1 MDKGKA
7 DHRFQ
12 ARPLAAIAK
21 RVFTKS
27 RQRLAGVCFL
37 AALHSLRGYP
47 HTSPRNFPYTTDL
60 PPRRAVLPRRGGER
74 LFLRIAARQAGKVGE
89 VFLVHAE
96 NIVRTGIVRRR
107 DETGAAGRE
116 GDALLREHTL
126 GGRVHIVS
134 DLFRGRCD
142 RVHGDRL
149 LASGFAD
156 ERFHD
161 KLRHGGAADGVAFF
175 YLILGRKKQETF
187 FQISC
192 SVCRCVS
199 GGYFVVKVRGK
210 LTRCEADKLEIVTLR
225 FHSLSL

>member
-1 MDKGKA
+1 M
-7 DHRFQ
+7 
-12 ARPLAAIAK
+12 PNE
-21 RVFTKS
+21 
-27 RQRLAGVCFL
+27 
-37 AALHSLRGYP
+37 Y
-47 HTSPRNFPYTTDL
+47 SPRAGNAL
-60 PPRRAVLPRRGGER
+60 PAYAFQQRFTAFEDILIRLLEISRIPRICHLGAPSCLGEEER
-74 LFLRIAARQAGKVGE
+74 DFFLRIAARQAGKVGE

>member
-1 MDKGKA
+1 MLSSSASQPSRISSYVSSKFPVYHGSA
-7 DHRFQ
+7 TS
-12 ARPLAAIAK
+12 ARRPA
-21 RVFTKS
+21 
-27 RQRLAGVCFL
+27 QE
-37 AALHSLRGYP
+37 
-47 HTSPRNFPYTTDL
+47 
-60 PPRRAVLPRRGGER
+60 RRRDF
-74 LFLRIAARQAGKVGE
+74 FLRIAARQAGKVGE

-199 GGYFVVKVRGK
+199 GGYFFVKVRGK

>member
-1 MDKGKA
+1 MPA
-7 DHRFQ
+7 YAFQQRFT
-12 ARPLAAIAK
+12 AFEDILIRLLEI
-21 RVFTKS
+21 S
-27 RQRLAGVCFL
+27 RI
-37 AALHSLRGYP
+37 
-47 HTSPRNFPYTTDL
+47 PRICHLGAPSC
-60 PPRRAVLPRRGGER
+60 PGEEER
-74 LFLRIAARQAGKVGE
+74 DFFLRIAARQAGKVGE

-175 YLILGRKKQETF
+175 YLLLGRKKQETF
-187 FQISC
+187 FSDFLLGVPLC
-192 SVCRCVS
+192 ERRVFRCKSS
-199 GGYFVVKVRGK
+199 GQV
-210 LTRCEADKLEIVTLR
+210 DPM
-225 FHSLSL
+225 